1 MTALS
6 FLRLKKFDKR
16 IKTIWLVYK
25 SHHCKRKHA
34 YWRVYFQFGG
44 ELGIRTL
51 AGLASSIGF
60 QDRPLQPLG

>member
-1 MTALS
+1 MPKNEKILTLFNVS
-6 FLRLKKFDKR
+6 ELFF
-16 IKTIWLVYK
+16 
-25 SHHCKRKHA
+25 SN
-34 YWRVYFQFGG
+34 GG

>member
-1 MTALS
+1 MGANNLG
-6 FLRLKKFDKR
+6 
-16 IKTIWLVYK
+16 
-25 SHHCKRKHA
+25 
-34 YWRVYFQFGG
+34 GG

>member
-1 MTALS
+1 MKPIARLCSAFFKNGLKMKNSDTFYRIRIVLS
-6 FLRLKKFDKR
+6 
-16 IKTIWLVYK
+16 Y
-25 SHHCKRKHA
+25 
-34 YWRVYFQFGG
+34 GG